1 MGPSSPIYS
10 LRFDRS
16 GTRLAAGDGGSTLW
30 VWTVAN
36 RSAPEQYAA
45 LTAYGQRVYDAVFVG
60 DGGVLY
66 GGGTARDLRMWR
78 TEPDEVRSR
87 LCESGGSV
95 VTEAEW
101 ARYLPGVP
109 YRQLCET

>member
-1 MGPSSPIYS
+1 MG
-10 LRFDRS
+10 DRY
-16 GTRLAAGDGGSTLW
+16 
-30 VWTVAN
+30 
-36 RSAPEQYAA
+36 APEEYAA
-45 LTAYGQRVYDAVFVG
+45 LTAYGQRVYTAVFG
-60 DGGVLY
+60 AAGQVLF
-66 GGGTARDLRMWR
+66 GGGTGRDVRVWR

-95 VTEAEW
+95 ATEAEW